1 MYDKLSQFSAC
12 AGADSLSIMLV
23 AGYGERNGIAVSSG
37 QRGNTGLSGV
47 PAFCASA
54 NWRADEGTTVS
65 TFAAVQIP
73 TTVVR
78 ERLPLADAHAL
89 GSLARGAPV

>member
-23 AGYGERNGIAVSSG
+23 AGYGQRDGIAVSSG
-37 QRGNTGLSGV
+37 QRENTGPSGV
-47 PAFCASA
+47 PAFGASA
-54 NWRADEGTTVS
+54 GWRADEGTTVS
-65 TFAAVQIP
+65 TLAVVRIP
-73 TTVVR
+73 TVVR